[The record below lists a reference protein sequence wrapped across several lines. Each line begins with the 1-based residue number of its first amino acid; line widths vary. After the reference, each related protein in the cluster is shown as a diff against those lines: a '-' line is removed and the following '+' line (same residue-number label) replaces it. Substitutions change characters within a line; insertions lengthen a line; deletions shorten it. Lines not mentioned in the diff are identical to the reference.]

1 MGNTINIK
9 EFNHDYDCPFS
20 FEGSKFKCKILDIIS
35 YNKFKV
41 VFIYNKKP
49 YTWKV
54 KLSGINIDSSYSE
67 SSGLSY
73 VSGLIYKN
81 NNKARIICGELEDGF
96 INVFM
101 YLKSEN
107 KTLNELLLDY
117 GYNNTINYETS
128 NSLNIID
135 FNNIYQDEVD
145 EVNEDKKKPL
155 ENSLNI
161 YNKINHDLKHESNN
175 ESYQDKVENF
185 KTTNIIYV
193 KPIEEVQQSNLNL
206 IDLED
211 KNKKNAFYEE
221 LNQAVSVKTF
231 LKEI

>member
-9 EFNHDYDCPFS
+9 KFNHDYDCPFS
-20 FEGSKFKCKILDIIS
+20 FGGSKFKCKILDIIS

-54 KLSGINIDSSYSE
+54 KLSGIDSNNSYSE

-81 NNKARIICGELEDGF
+81 KSKARIICGELEDGF
-96 INVFM
+96 INIFM
-101 YLKSEN
+101 YLKSEK
-107 KTLNELLLDY
+107 KTLNELLIDY
-117 GYNNTINYETS
+117 GYNNTITYETS

-135 FNNIYQDEVD
+135 FNNIYQDEVN
-145 EVNEDKKKPL
+145 EVNEESL
-155 ENSLNI
+155 ENNLNI
-161 YNKINHDLKHESNN
+161 YNKISNDFKQDSNN

-185 KTTNIIYV
+185 KTTNVINV
-193 KPIEEVQQSNLNL
+193 RPIEETQQSNLNL
-206 IDLED
+206 IDLEE
-211 KNKKNAFYEE
+211 KNKKNSFYEE